1 MRKKNLKVSYMD
13 EDLEEATERRLEK
26 RDNQMQ
32 LREFGQ
38 LQDEEEE
45 KKDEEDERK
54 GSRLNSNIH
63 GMHSASKYTNRTG
76 HRSTTAA

>member
-1 MRKKNLKVSYMD
+1 MD

-45 KKDEEDERK
+45 KKDEGDERK
-54 GSRLNSNIH
+54 ESRLNSNIH
-63 GMHSASKYTNRTG
+63 GMHSASKYTNRTVTSG
-76 HRSTTAA
+76 LRSTTAA

>member
-1 MRKKNLKVSYMD
+1 MD

-45 KKDEEDERK
+45 NKDEGDERK
-54 GSRLNSNIH
+54 ESRLNSNIH
-63 GMHSASKYTNRTG
+63 GMHSASKYTNRTVTSG
-76 HRSTTAA
+76 LRSTTAA